1 MPLQQT
7 AVLSEEHTLVS
18 PDESPLRAR
27 RRELGM
33 AAAVMAAARMVKT
46 VVNCMLAVVESGALE
61 KLKLFLFVWWV
72 VEVLS

>member
-1 MPLQQT
+1 LSQFLAATLTRQEAMPLQQT

-18 PDESPLRAR
+18 PSSPLRAR

-46 VVNCMLAVVESGALE
+46 VVNCMLAVVESGA
-61 KLKLFLFVWWV
+61 
-72 VEVLS
+72 